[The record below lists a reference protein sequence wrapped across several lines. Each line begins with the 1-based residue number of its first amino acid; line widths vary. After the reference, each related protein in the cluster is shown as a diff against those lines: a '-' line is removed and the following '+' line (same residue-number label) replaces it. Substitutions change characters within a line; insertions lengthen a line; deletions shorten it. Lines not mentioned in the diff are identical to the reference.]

1 MRGSKMEI
9 RDWMNQ
15 ERENR
20 TKRTAT
26 GRIFIIAFHKESI
39 TNLFITMMIEKLG
52 NNHQLKTDET
62 CPKTLRT
69 CLYVNTYIINNYK
82 TAFTFYRH

>member
-1 MRGSKMEI
+1 
-9 RDWMNQ
+9 
-15 ERENR
+15 
-20 TKRTAT
+20 
-26 GRIFIIAFHKESI
+26 
-39 TNLFITMMIEKLG
+39 MMIEKLG

>member
-26 GRIFIIAFHKESI
+26 GRIFIIAFQKESI

-52 NNHQLKTDET
+52 NNHQLKTDERERRM
-62 CPKTLRT
+62 CQGWLVSMKE
-69 CLYVNTYIINNYK
+69 
-82 TAFTFYRH
+82 H

>member
-1 MRGSKMEI
+1 MEI

-26 GRIFIIAFHKESI
+26 GRIFIIAFQKESI

-52 NNHQLKTDET
+52 NNHQLKTDE
-62 CPKTLRT
+62 R
-69 CLYVNTYIINNYK
+69 
-82 TAFTFYRH
+82 